1 MYKGILFSVFLGLMS
16 VLLEKFMPPAFNG
29 ILIALLLGML
39 LGNLLKLPV
48 ALEPGINYTS
58 SKMLELSILFL
69 AVGINYTDIAALGVQ
84 PFVGVAVVVFAVL
97 FLSFFLSKRFNCPG
111 NTGILVGFGTAIC
124 GSSAIAA
131 LAPSLQK
138 QNKEDVAIAMA
149 VVNLLGTLGMLVL
162 PWALLQIDWP
172 SSDVASSAI
181 GYLVGGSLHSVGNVA
196 GAGFAIGK
204 SAGDVAI
211 TVKLARVALLTP
223 GLIFMTYLTQ
233 RNAEGSWKRYFK
245 LPWYLIGFI
254 IVTFIGFVKN
264 GASFLGLFWMADS
277 PAILRPVIAVIELIS
292 YFVRPVS
299 HSIRL
304 AGNIMAGHAVIK
316 VFAAFAPLVLISTG
330 IGLVVT
336 PITILAITAIYALE
350 VLVAFIQ
357 AYVFTIL
364 ACVYLKDALHPGH

>member
-1 MYKGILFSVFLGLMS
+1 MYKGIVFSILLGLFA
-16 VLLEKFMPPAFNG
+16 VLAEKFMPPALNG

-39 LGNLLKLPV
+39 LGNLVRLPET
-48 ALEPGINYTS
+48 LESGVNYTS

-69 AVGINYTDIAALGVQ
+69 AVGINYTDIVALGFQ
-84 PFVGVAVVVFAVL
+84 PFLGVAAVVFIVL
-97 FLSFFLSKRFNCPG
+97 FMSFFLSKRFNCPG

-149 VVNLLGTLGMLVL
+149 VVNLLGTFGMLIL

-172 SSDVASSAI
+172 SSDLASTVI

-233 RNAEGSWKRYFK
+233 RNAEGNWKRYFK
-245 LPWYLIGFI
+245 LPWYLVGFI
-254 IVTFIGFVKN
+254 IVTFIVSVVDIPKPALKEIEYIGKVILTIAMAAIGLKVSFKKLLQAGSRGFRFGIVMFVLQL
-264 GASFLGLFWMADS
+264 SLLGV
-277 PAILRPVIAVIELIS
+277 AILVMR
-292 YFVRPVS
+292 
-299 HSIRL
+299 
-304 AGNIMAGHAVIK
+304 
-316 VFAAFAPLVLISTG
+316 
-330 IGLVVT
+330 
-336 PITILAITAIYALE
+336 
-350 VLVAFIQ
+350 
-357 AYVFTIL
+357 
-364 ACVYLKDALHPGH
+364 

>member
-1 MYKGILFSVFLGLMS
+1 LDFLPHFCDHVQGDSLFYFCG
-16 VLLEKFMPPAFNG
+16 
-29 ILIALLLGML
+29 
-39 LGNLLKLPV
+39 
-48 ALEPGINYTS
+48 
-58 SKMLELSILFL
+58 
-69 AVGINYTDIAALGVQ
+69 
-84 PFVGVAVVVFAVL
+84 FAVCVVGKIYAAGL
-97 FLSFFLSKRFNCPG
+97 QRNPHCLAFGNAPWQFAETPRSIGTGDQLYQFQNVGNIHFVSKRFNCPG

-233 RNAEGSWKRYFK
+233 RNAEGSWKRYFN

-254 IVTFIGFVKN
+254 IVTFVVSVVDVPKPALKDVEYVGKVILTIAMAAIGLKV
-264 GASFLGLFWMADS
+264 SFKKLLQAGSRGLRFGVVMFALQLSLLGL
-277 PAILRPVIAVIELIS
+277 AILVMR
-292 YFVRPVS
+292 
-299 HSIRL
+299 
-304 AGNIMAGHAVIK
+304 
-316 VFAAFAPLVLISTG
+316 
-330 IGLVVT
+330 
-336 PITILAITAIYALE
+336 
-350 VLVAFIQ
+350 
-357 AYVFTIL
+357 
-364 ACVYLKDALHPGH
+364 

>member
-1 MYKGILFSVFLGLMS
+1 MHLCEMYKGIVFS
-16 VLLEKFMPPAFNG
+16 VLLGLAAVFLEKFTPPAFNG
-29 ILIALLLGML
+29 ILIALLLGIL
-39 LGNLLKLPV
+39 LGNTLKLPENL
-48 ALEPGINYTS
+48 ASGIQYTS

-69 AVGINYTDIAALGVQ
+69 AVGINYADVAALGVQ
-84 PFVGVAVVVFAVL
+84 PFLGVAAVVFTVL
-97 FLSFFLSKRFNCPG
+97 FLSFFLAKRFNCPG

-149 VVNLLGTLGMLVL
+149 VINLLGTLGMLVL
-162 PWALLQIDWP
+162 PWALLQVDWP
-172 SSDVASSAI
+172 SQDVAASAM

-233 RNAEGSWKRYFK
+233 RHSQGSWKRYFQ

-254 IVTFIGFVKN
+254 MVTLLVSVIDIPKPALKEVEYIGKVILTIAMAAIGLKVSVKKLMQA
-264 GASFLGLFWMADS
+264 GSRGLRFGVVMFLLQIALLGLVM
-277 PAILRPVIAVIELIS
+277 LLMR
-292 YFVRPVS
+292 
-299 HSIRL
+299 
-304 AGNIMAGHAVIK
+304 
-316 VFAAFAPLVLISTG
+316 
-330 IGLVVT
+330 
-336 PITILAITAIYALE
+336 
-350 VLVAFIQ
+350 
-357 AYVFTIL
+357 
-364 ACVYLKDALHPGH
+364 

>member
-1 MYKGILFSVFLGLMS
+1 MYKGIVFSILLGLLA
-16 VLLEKFMPPAFNG
+16 VLAEKLMPPALNG

-39 LGNLLKLPV
+39 LGNLVRLPET
-48 ALEPGINYTS
+48 LESGVNYTS

-69 AVGINYTDIAALGVQ
+69 AVGINYTDIVALGFQ
-84 PFVGVAVVVFAVL
+84 PFLGVAAVVFIVL
-97 FLSFFLSKRFNCPG
+97 FMSFFLSKRFNCPG

-149 VVNLLGTLGMLVL
+149 VVNLLGTFGMLIL

-172 SSDVASSAI
+172 SSDLASTVI

-233 RNAEGSWKRYFK
+233 RNAEGNWKRYFK
-245 LPWYLIGFI
+245 LPWYLVGFI
-254 IVTFIGFVKN
+254 IVTFIVSVVDIPKPALKEIEYIGKVILTIAMAAIGLKVSFKKLLQAGSRGFRFGIVMFVLQL
-264 GASFLGLFWMADS
+264 SLLGV
-277 PAILRPVIAVIELIS
+277 AILVMR
-292 YFVRPVS
+292 
-299 HSIRL
+299 
-304 AGNIMAGHAVIK
+304 
-316 VFAAFAPLVLISTG
+316 
-330 IGLVVT
+330 
-336 PITILAITAIYALE
+336 
-350 VLVAFIQ
+350 
-357 AYVFTIL
+357 
-364 ACVYLKDALHPGH
+364 

>member
-1 MYKGILFSVFLGLMS
+1 MHLCEMYKGIVFS
-16 VLLEKFMPPAFNG
+16 VLLGLAAVFLEKFTPPAFNG
-29 ILIALLLGML
+29 ILIALLLGIL
-39 LGNLLKLPV
+39 LGNTVKLPENL
-48 ALEPGINYTS
+48 ASGIQYTS

-69 AVGINYTDIAALGVQ
+69 AVGINYADVAALGVQ
-84 PFVGVAVVVFAVL
+84 PFLGVAAVVFTVL
-97 FLSFFLSKRFNCPG
+97 FLSFFLAKRFNCPG

-149 VVNLLGTLGMLVL
+149 VINLLGTLGMLVL
-162 PWALLQIDWP
+162 PWALLQVDWP
-172 SSDVASSAI
+172 SQDVAASAM

-233 RNAEGSWKRYFK
+233 RHSQGSWKRYFQ

-254 IVTFIGFVKN
+254 LVTLLVSVIDIPKPALKQVEYIGKVILTIAMAAIGLKVSVKKLLQA
-264 GASFLGLFWMADS
+264 GSRGLRFGVVMFLLQIALLGLVM
-277 PAILRPVIAVIELIS
+277 
-292 YFVRPVS
+292 
-299 HSIRL
+299 
-304 AGNIMAGHAVIK
+304 
-316 VFAAFAPLVLISTG
+316 LVMR
-330 IGLVVT
+330 
-336 PITILAITAIYALE
+336 
-350 VLVAFIQ
+350 
-357 AYVFTIL
+357 
-364 ACVYLKDALHPGH
+364 

>member
-1 MYKGILFSVFLGLMS
+1 MYKGILFSIFVGLLS

-48 ALEPGINYTS
+48 ALESGINYTS

-84 PFVGVAVVVFAVL
+84 PFVGVALVVFAVI

-149 VVNLLGTLGMLVL
+149 VVNLLGTLGMLFL

-254 IVTFIGFVKN
+254 IVTFVVSVVDVPKTALKDVEYVGKVILTIAMAAIGLKV
-264 GASFLGLFWMADS
+264 SFKKLLQAGSRGLRFGVVMFALQLSLLGL
-277 PAILRPVIAVIELIS
+277 AILVMR
-292 YFVRPVS
+292 
-299 HSIRL
+299 
-304 AGNIMAGHAVIK
+304 
-316 VFAAFAPLVLISTG
+316 
-330 IGLVVT
+330 
-336 PITILAITAIYALE
+336 
-350 VLVAFIQ
+350 
-357 AYVFTIL
+357 
-364 ACVYLKDALHPGH
+364 

>member
-1 MYKGILFSVFLGLMS
+1 MLKGIVFAIGVGLIA
-16 VLLEKFMPPAFNG
+16 VIAEKFTPPAFNG
-29 ILIALLLGML
+29 ILIALLLGMF
-39 LGNLLKLPV
+39 LGNFSTLPTSLD
-48 ALEPGINYTS
+48 AGIGYTS
-58 SKMLELSILFL
+58 SKMLELSLLFL

-84 PFVGVAVVVFAVL
+84 PFAGVVLVVFVVL

-111 NTGILVGFGTAIC
+111 NTGLLVGFGTAIC

-149 VVNLLGTLGMLVL
+149 VVNLLGTFGMLVL

-233 RNAEGSWKRYFK
+233 RGDEGSWKRYFN

-254 IVTFIGFVKN
+254 MVTFLVSVVDVPKPVIKDIEYIGKVILTIAMAAIGMKVSFRKLLSAGSRGLRF
-264 GASFLGLFWMADS
+264 GAVMFAIQLSLLGLM
-277 PAILRPVIAVIELIS
+277 IELM
-292 YFVRPVS
+292 R
-299 HSIRL
+299 
-304 AGNIMAGHAVIK
+304 
-316 VFAAFAPLVLISTG
+316 
-330 IGLVVT
+330 
-336 PITILAITAIYALE
+336 
-350 VLVAFIQ
+350 
-357 AYVFTIL
+357 
-364 ACVYLKDALHPGH
+364 

>member
-1 MYKGILFSVFLGLMS
+1 MYKGILFSVFVGLLS

-48 ALEPGINYTS
+48 ALESGINYTS

-84 PFVGVAVVVFAVL
+84 PFVGVALVVFAVL

-149 VVNLLGTLGMLVL
+149 VVNLLGTLGMLFL

-254 IVTFIGFVKN
+254 IVTFVVSVIDVPKPALKDVEYVGKVILTIAMAAIGLKV
-264 GASFLGLFWMADS
+264 SFKKLLQAGSRGLRFGVVMFALQLSLLGL
-277 PAILRPVIAVIELIS
+277 AILVMR
-292 YFVRPVS
+292 
-299 HSIRL
+299 
-304 AGNIMAGHAVIK
+304 
-316 VFAAFAPLVLISTG
+316 
-330 IGLVVT
+330 
-336 PITILAITAIYALE
+336 
-350 VLVAFIQ
+350 
-357 AYVFTIL
+357 
-364 ACVYLKDALHPGH
+364 

>member
-1 MYKGILFSVFLGLMS
+1 MNFLPHFCDHVQGDSLFCFFGFAVCAAGKIYAAGLQRNPHCLAFGNASRQFAETPRSIGIGDQLYQFQNVGTIHFVPCGGHQLHRYR
-16 VLLEKFMPPAFNG
+16 G
-29 ILIALLLGML
+29 IGRS
-39 LGNLLKLPV
+39 
-48 ALEPGINYTS
+48 T
-58 SKMLELSILFL
+58 
-69 AVGINYTDIAALGVQ
+69 
-84 PFVGVAVVVFAVL
+84 FVGVAVVVFAVL

-149 VVNLLGTLGMLVL
+149 VVNLLGTLGMLFL
-162 PWALLQIDWP
+162 PWALLQINWP

-254 IVTFIGFVKN
+254 IVTFVVSVVDVPKPALKDMEYVGKVILTIAMAAIGLKV
-264 GASFLGLFWMADS
+264 SFKKLLQAGSRGLRFGVVMFALQLSLLGL
-277 PAILRPVIAVIELIS
+277 AILVMR
-292 YFVRPVS
+292 
-299 HSIRL
+299 
-304 AGNIMAGHAVIK
+304 
-316 VFAAFAPLVLISTG
+316 
-330 IGLVVT
+330 
-336 PITILAITAIYALE
+336 
-350 VLVAFIQ
+350 
-357 AYVFTIL
+357 
-364 ACVYLKDALHPGH
+364 

>member
-1 MYKGILFSVFLGLMS
+1 MMFAIGVGL
-16 VLLEKFMPPAFNG
+16 VAVIAEKFTPPAFNG
-29 ILIALLLGML
+29 ILIALLLGMF
-39 LGNLLKLPV
+39 LGNFFTLPTSLD
-48 ALEPGINYTS
+48 AGIGYTS

-84 PFVGVAVVVFAVL
+84 SFVGVVLVVFVVL

-149 VVNLLGTLGMLVL
+149 VVNLLGAVGMLFL

-172 SSDVASSAI
+172 SRDVASTAI

-233 RNAEGSWKRYFK
+233 RDAEGSWKRYFN

-254 IVTFIGFVKN
+254 MVTFLVSVVDIPKSALKDIEYIGKVILTIAMAAIGMKVSFRKLLQAGSRGLRF
-264 GASFLGLFWMADS
+264 GAVMFTIQLSLLGLM
-277 PAILRPVIAVIELIS
+277 I
-292 YFVRPVS
+292 
-299 HSIRL
+299 
-304 AGNIMAGHAVIK
+304 
-316 VFAAFAPLVLISTG
+316 VLMR
-330 IGLVVT
+330 
-336 PITILAITAIYALE
+336 
-350 VLVAFIQ
+350 
-357 AYVFTIL
+357 
-364 ACVYLKDALHPGH
+364 

>member
-1 MYKGILFSVFLGLMS
+1 MHLCEMYKGIVFS
-16 VLLEKFMPPAFNG
+16 VLLGLAAVFLEKFTPPAFNG
-29 ILIALLLGML
+29 ILIALLLGIL
-39 LGNLLKLPV
+39 LGNTVKLPENL
-48 ALEPGINYTS
+48 ASGIQYTS

-69 AVGINYTDIAALGVQ
+69 AVGINYADVAALGVQ
-84 PFVGVAVVVFAVL
+84 PFLGVAAVVFTVL
-97 FLSFFLSKRFNCPG
+97 FLSFFLAKRFNCPG

-149 VVNLLGTLGMLVL
+149 VINLLGTLGMLVL
-162 PWALLQIDWP
+162 PWALLQVDWP
-172 SSDVASSAI
+172 SQDVAASAM

-233 RNAEGSWKRYFK
+233 RHSQGSWKRYFQ

-254 IVTFIGFVKN
+254 LVTLLVSVIDIPKPALKEVEYIGKVILTIAMAAIGLKVSVRKLIQAGSRGLRFGVVMFLLQI
-264 GASFLGLFWMADS
+264 ALLGLVM
-277 PAILRPVIAVIELIS
+277 
-292 YFVRPVS
+292 
-299 HSIRL
+299 
-304 AGNIMAGHAVIK
+304 
-316 VFAAFAPLVLISTG
+316 LVMR
-330 IGLVVT
+330 
-336 PITILAITAIYALE
+336 
-350 VLVAFIQ
+350 
-357 AYVFTIL
+357 
-364 ACVYLKDALHPGH
+364 

>member
-1 MYKGILFSVFLGLMS
+1 MLKGIVFAVGVGLIA
-16 VLLEKFMPPAFNG
+16 VIAEKYTPPAFNG
-29 ILIALLLGML
+29 ILIALLLGMF
-39 LGNLLKLPV
+39 LGNFLTLPTSLD
-48 ALEPGINYTS
+48 AGIGYTS
-58 SKMLELSILFL
+58 SKMLELSLLFL

-84 PFVGVAVVVFAVL
+84 PFAGVALVVFVVL

-111 NTGILVGFGTAIC
+111 NTGLLVGFGTAIC

-131 LAPSLQK
+131 LAPSLQQ

-149 VVNLLGTLGMLVL
+149 VVNLLGTVGMLFL

-172 SSDVASSAI
+172 SSEVASSAI

-233 RNAEGSWKRYFK
+233 RDAEGSWKRYFN

-254 IVTFIGFVKN
+254 MVTFLVSVVDIPKFALKDIEYIGKVILTIAMAAIGMKVSFRKLLQAGSRGLRF
-264 GASFLGLFWMADS
+264 GAVMFAIQLSLLGLM
-277 PAILRPVIAVIELIS
+277 I
-292 YFVRPVS
+292 
-299 HSIRL
+299 
-304 AGNIMAGHAVIK
+304 
-316 VFAAFAPLVLISTG
+316 VLMR
-330 IGLVVT
+330 
-336 PITILAITAIYALE
+336 
-350 VLVAFIQ
+350 
-357 AYVFTIL
+357 
-364 ACVYLKDALHPGH
+364 

>member
-1 MYKGILFSVFLGLMS
+1 MHLCEMYKGIVFS
-16 VLLEKFMPPAFNG
+16 VLLGLAAVFLEKFTPPAFNG
-29 ILIALLLGML
+29 ILIALLLGIL
-39 LGNLLKLPV
+39 LGNTVKLPENL
-48 ALEPGINYTS
+48 ASGIQYTS

-69 AVGINYTDIAALGVQ
+69 AVGINYADVAALGVQ
-84 PFVGVAVVVFAVL
+84 PFLGVAAVVFTVL
-97 FLSFFLSKRFNCPG
+97 FLSFFLAKRFNCPG

-149 VVNLLGTLGMLVL
+149 VINLLGTLGMLVL
-162 PWALLQIDWP
+162 PWALLQVDWP
-172 SSDVASSAI
+172 SQDVAASAM

-233 RNAEGSWKRYFK
+233 RHSQGSWKRYFQ

-254 IVTFIGFVKN
+254 LVTLLVSVIDIPKPVLKELEYIGKVILTIAMAAIGLKVSVKKLLQA
-264 GASFLGLFWMADS
+264 GSRGLRFGVVMFLLQIALLGLVM
-277 PAILRPVIAVIELIS
+277 LLMR
-292 YFVRPVS
+292 
-299 HSIRL
+299 
-304 AGNIMAGHAVIK
+304 
-316 VFAAFAPLVLISTG
+316 
-330 IGLVVT
+330 
-336 PITILAITAIYALE
+336 
-350 VLVAFIQ
+350 
-357 AYVFTIL
+357 
-364 ACVYLKDALHPGH
+364 

>member
-1 MYKGILFSVFLGLMS
+1 MFKGVLFSVFVGLLA
-16 VLLEKFMPPAFNG
+16 VVLEKFTPPAFNG
-29 ILIALLLGML
+29 ILIALLLGIL
-39 LGNLLKLPV
+39 LGNTVKLPENL
-48 ALEPGINYTS
+48 ASGIQYTS

-69 AVGINYTDIAALGVQ
+69 AVGINYADVAALGVQ
-84 PFVGVAVVVFAVL
+84 PFLGVAAVVFAVL

-149 VVNLLGTLGMLVL
+149 VINLLGTLGMLVL

-172 SSDVASSAI
+172 SQDVAASAM

-233 RNAEGSWKRYFK
+233 RHSQGSWKRYFQ

-254 IVTFIGFVKN
+254 LVTMLVSVIDIPKPALKEVEYIGKVILTIAMAAIGLKVSVKKLMQA
-264 GASFLGLFWMADS
+264 GSRGLRFGVVMFLLQIALLGLVM
-277 PAILRPVIAVIELIS
+277 
-292 YFVRPVS
+292 
-299 HSIRL
+299 
-304 AGNIMAGHAVIK
+304 
-316 VFAAFAPLVLISTG
+316 LVMR
-330 IGLVVT
+330 
-336 PITILAITAIYALE
+336 
-350 VLVAFIQ
+350 
-357 AYVFTIL
+357 
-364 ACVYLKDALHPGH
+364 

>member
-1 MYKGILFSVFLGLMS
+1 MHLCEMYKGIVFS
-16 VLLEKFMPPAFNG
+16 VLLGLAAVFLEKFTPPAFNG
-29 ILIALLLGML
+29 ILIALLLGIL
-39 LGNLLKLPV
+39 LGNTLKLPENL
-48 ALEPGINYTS
+48 ASGIQYTS

-69 AVGINYTDIAALGVQ
+69 AVGINYADVAALGVQ
-84 PFVGVAVVVFAVL
+84 PFLGVAAVVFTVL
-97 FLSFFLSKRFNCPG
+97 FLSFFLAKRFNCPG

-149 VVNLLGTLGMLVL
+149 VINLLGTLGMLVL
-162 PWALLQIDWP
+162 PWALLQVDWP
-172 SSDVASSAI
+172 SQDVAASAM

-233 RNAEGSWKRYFK
+233 RHSQGSWKRYFQ

-254 IVTFIGFVKN
+254 LVTLLVSVIDIPKPVLKELEYIGKVILTIAMAAIGLKVSVKKLLQA
-264 GASFLGLFWMADS
+264 GSRGLRFGVVVFLLQIALLGLVM
-277 PAILRPVIAVIELIS
+277 LLMR
-292 YFVRPVS
+292 
-299 HSIRL
+299 
-304 AGNIMAGHAVIK
+304 
-316 VFAAFAPLVLISTG
+316 
-330 IGLVVT
+330 
-336 PITILAITAIYALE
+336 
-350 VLVAFIQ
+350 
-357 AYVFTIL
+357 
-364 ACVYLKDALHPGH
+364 

>member
-1 MYKGILFSVFLGLMS
+1 MYKGILFSVFLGLLS

-84 PFVGVAVVVFAVL
+84 PFVGVALVVFAVL

-149 VVNLLGTLGMLVL
+149 VVNLLGTLGMLFL

-233 RNAEGSWKRYFK
+233 RNAEGSWKRYFN

-254 IVTFIGFVKN
+254 IVTFVVSVFDVPKPALKDVEYVGKVILTIAMAAIGLKV
-264 GASFLGLFWMADS
+264 SFKKLLQAGSRGLRFGVVMFALQLSLLGL
-277 PAILRPVIAVIELIS
+277 AILVMR
-292 YFVRPVS
+292 
-299 HSIRL
+299 
-304 AGNIMAGHAVIK
+304 
-316 VFAAFAPLVLISTG
+316 
-330 IGLVVT
+330 
-336 PITILAITAIYALE
+336 
-350 VLVAFIQ
+350 
-357 AYVFTIL
+357 
-364 ACVYLKDALHPGH
+364 

>member
-1 MYKGILFSVFLGLMS
+1 LGI
-16 VLLEKFMPPAFNG
+16 
-29 ILIALLLGML
+29 L
-39 LGNLLKLPV
+39 LGNTVKLPENL
-48 ALEPGINYTS
+48 ASGIQYTS

-69 AVGINYTDIAALGVQ
+69 AVGINYADVAALGVQ
-84 PFVGVAVVVFAVL
+84 PFLGVAAVVFAVL

-149 VVNLLGTLGMLVL
+149 VINLLGTLGMLVL

-172 SSDVASSAI
+172 SQDVASSAM

-233 RNAEGSWKRYFK
+233 RNTQGSWKRYFQ

-254 IVTFIGFVKN
+254 LVTMLVSVIDIPKPALKEVEYIGKVILTIAMAAIGLKVSVKKLIQA
-264 GASFLGLFWMADS
+264 GSRGLRFGVVMFLLQIALLGLVM
-277 PAILRPVIAVIELIS
+277 
-292 YFVRPVS
+292 
-299 HSIRL
+299 
-304 AGNIMAGHAVIK
+304 
-316 VFAAFAPLVLISTG
+316 LVMR
-330 IGLVVT
+330 
-336 PITILAITAIYALE
+336 
-350 VLVAFIQ
+350 
-357 AYVFTIL
+357 
-364 ACVYLKDALHPGH
+364 

>member
-1 MYKGILFSVFLGLMS
+1 MLKGIVFAVGVGLIA
-16 VLLEKFMPPAFNG
+16 VIAEKFTPPAFNG
-29 ILIALLLGML
+29 ILIALLLGMF
-39 LGNLLKLPV
+39 LGNFFILPTSLD
-48 ALEPGINYTS
+48 AGIGYTS
-58 SKMLELSILFL
+58 SKMLELSLLFL

-84 PFVGVAVVVFAVL
+84 PFAGVVLVVFVVL
-97 FLSFFLSKRFNCPG
+97 FLSFYLSKRFNCPG
-111 NTGILVGFGTAIC
+111 NTGLLIGFGTAIC

-149 VVNLLGTLGMLVL
+149 VVNLLGTVGMLFL

-172 SSDVASSAI
+172 SSEVASSAI

-233 RNAEGSWKRYFK
+233 RDAEGSWKRYFN

-254 IVTFIGFVKN
+254 MVTFLVSVVDIPKSALKDIEYIGKVILTIAMAAIGMKVSFRKLLQAGSRGLRF
-264 GASFLGLFWMADS
+264 GAVMFAIQLSLLGLM
-277 PAILRPVIAVIELIS
+277 I
-292 YFVRPVS
+292 
-299 HSIRL
+299 
-304 AGNIMAGHAVIK
+304 
-316 VFAAFAPLVLISTG
+316 VLMR
-330 IGLVVT
+330 
-336 PITILAITAIYALE
+336 
-350 VLVAFIQ
+350 
-357 AYVFTIL
+357 
-364 ACVYLKDALHPGH
+364 